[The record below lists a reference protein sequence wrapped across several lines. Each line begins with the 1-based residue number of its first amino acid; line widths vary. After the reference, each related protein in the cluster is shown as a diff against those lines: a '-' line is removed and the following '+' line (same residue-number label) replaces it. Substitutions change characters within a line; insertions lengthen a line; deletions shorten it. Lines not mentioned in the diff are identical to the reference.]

1 MMDIVNRIATQLN
14 KLIPD
19 VTIYWEQ
26 QAGGFQEPS
35 FFIHRINTTSKPE
48 FFQRQM
54 RSYYYQIV
62 YFPETNNPKTD
73 MERME
78 EFLLDNFKVLDE
90 FATIRN
96 REFEEVD
103 GALSMSFNIN
113 LRAYPE
119 DHTAKQQAM
128 TYRGGIK
135 NV

>member
-1 MMDIVNRIATQLN
+1 MDIVNRIANELN

-19 VTIYWEQ
+19 ATIYREQ

-35 FFIHRINTTSKPE
+35 FFIHRITTTSKPE
-48 FFQRQM
+48 LFQRQN
-54 RSYYYQIV
+54 RNYYYQVV
-62 YFPETNNPKTD
+62 YFPETTNPKAD
-73 MERME
+73 MEHME

-96 REFEEVD
+96 RDFEEVD

-119 DHTAKQQAM
+119 DHTPKQQTM
-128 TYRGGIK
+128 DYKGGIK